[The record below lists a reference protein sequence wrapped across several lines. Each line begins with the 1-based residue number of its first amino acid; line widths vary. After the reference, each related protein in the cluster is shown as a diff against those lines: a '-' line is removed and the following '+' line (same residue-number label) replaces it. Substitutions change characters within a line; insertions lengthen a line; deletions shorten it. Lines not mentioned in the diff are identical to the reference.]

1 MSSIIIFVIN
11 DSLAQLV
18 EHLTLNQQVPGSS
31 PGWVTNEFKALQIFC
46 KAFLLFAVKI
56 VVNLKYS
63 IYFHLKYYPL
73 FELFYFEIF
82 EEHERKRFESL
93 YYLHDPLHQRQ

>member
-1 MSSIIIFVIN
+1 MSSIIVFVIN

-46 KAFLLFAVKI
+46 KAFFVICCQNCCQSKI
-56 VVNLKYS
+56 FDILSFKILS
-63 IYFHLKYYPL
+63 I
-73 FELFYFEIF
+73 I
-82 EEHERKRFESL
+82 
-93 YYLHDPLHQRQ
+93 

>member
-1 MSSIIIFVIN
+1 MSRIIIFVIN

-46 KAFLLFAVKI
+46 KAFFVVCCQNCCQSKI
-56 VVNLKYS
+56 FDILSFKILS
-63 IYFHLKYYPL
+63 I
-73 FELFYFEIF
+73 I
-82 EEHERKRFESL
+82 
-93 YYLHDPLHQRQ
+93 

>member
-1 MSSIIIFVIN
+1 MSSIINFVIN

-46 KAFLLFAVKI
+46 KAFFVICCQNCCQSKI
-56 VVNLKYS
+56 FDILSFKILS
-63 IYFHLKYYPL
+63 I
-73 FELFYFEIF
+73 I
-82 EEHERKRFESL
+82 
-93 YYLHDPLHQRQ
+93 

>member
-46 KAFLLFAVKI
+46 KAFFVVCCQNCCQSKI
-56 VVNLKYS
+56 FDILSFKILS
-63 IYFHLKYYPL
+63 I
-73 FELFYFEIF
+73 I
-82 EEHERKRFESL
+82 
-93 YYLHDPLHQRQ
+93 

>member
-1 MSSIIIFVIN
+1 MIFVIN

-46 KAFLLFAVKI
+46 KAFFVVCCQNCCQSKI
-56 VVNLKYS
+56 FDILSFKILS
-63 IYFHLKYYPL
+63 I
-73 FELFYFEIF
+73 I
-82 EEHERKRFESL
+82 
-93 YYLHDPLHQRQ
+93 

>member
-1 MSSIIIFVIN
+1 MSSIIIFVVN

-46 KAFLLFAVKI
+46 KAFFVICCQNCCQSKI
-56 VVNLKYS
+56 FDILSFKILS
-63 IYFHLKYYPL
+63 I
-73 FELFYFEIF
+73 I
-82 EEHERKRFESL
+82 
-93 YYLHDPLHQRQ
+93 

>member
-46 KAFLLFAVKI
+46 KAFFIVCCQNCCQSKI
-56 VVNLKYS
+56 FDILSFKILS
-63 IYFHLKYYPL
+63 I
-73 FELFYFEIF
+73 I
-82 EEHERKRFESL
+82 
-93 YYLHDPLHQRQ
+93 

>member
-46 KAFLLFAVKI
+46 KAFFVICCQNCCQSKI
-56 VVNLKYS
+56 FDILSFKILS
-63 IYFHLKYYPL
+63 I
-73 FELFYFEIF
+73 I
-82 EEHERKRFESL
+82 
-93 YYLHDPLHQRQ
+93 

>member
-1 MSSIIIFVIN
+1 MSSIIIFVID

-46 KAFLLFAVKI
+46 KAFFVVCCQNCCQSKI
-56 VVNLKYS
+56 FDILSFKILS
-63 IYFHLKYYPL
+63 I
-73 FELFYFEIF
+73 I
-82 EEHERKRFESL
+82 
-93 YYLHDPLHQRQ
+93 

>member
-1 MSSIIIFVIN
+1 MSSIIISVIN

-46 KAFLLFAVKI
+46 KAFFVVCCQNCCQSKI
-56 VVNLKYS
+56 FDILSFKILS
-63 IYFHLKYYPL
+63 I
-73 FELFYFEIF
+73 I
-82 EEHERKRFESL
+82 
-93 YYLHDPLHQRQ
+93 

>member
-1 MSSIIIFVIN
+1 MSSIIISVIN

-46 KAFLLFAVKI
+46 KAFFVICCQNCCQSKI
-56 VVNLKYS
+56 FDILSFKILS
-63 IYFHLKYYPL
+63 I
-73 FELFYFEIF
+73 I
-82 EEHERKRFESL
+82 
-93 YYLHDPLHQRQ
+93 

>member
-31 PGWVTNEFKALQIFC
+31 PGWVTILE
-46 KAFLLFAVKI
+46 LLPR
-56 VVNLKYS
+56 LTS
-63 IYFHLKYYPL
+63 W
-73 FELFYFEIF
+73 LFYLFYGSNNNMVLGAIWGQP
-82 EEHERKRFESL
+82 K
-93 YYLHDPLHQRQ
+93 